1 MVKTQ
6 TGSSQSVP
14 ELQSLLSSFQE
25 QAKHL
30 QSMIDTMEQK
40 VREVTVK
47 RGPGRPR
54 KVPLD
59 ALPPLPAPPPPPK
72 PLEVS
77 EKIEVALTRESLDT
91 QRLAKAI
98 GETLEKT
105 TMTLKELRDAE
116 RVYNVGF
123 DDLPI
128 WTWKV
133 GNDCD
138 AATLI
143 KVIRRLISERP
154 MFLRDLIRAS
164 GATQSRV
171 SGALIEVQRMDRV
184 IDLGGGGHAK
194 QYFLIGERVRD
205 ASLPPKKFK
214 GGAVKHGARRAAHE
228 DDPEPESEG

>member
-1 MVKTQ
+1 MVNNPTAPTQ
-6 TGSSQSVP
+6 GVT
-14 ELQSLLSSFQE
+14 ELQTLLSSFQE

-30 QSMIDTMEQK
+30 QSMIDTLEQK
-40 VREVTVK
+40 VQVAAVK

-54 KVPLD
+54 KVPLE
-59 ALPPLPAPPPPPK
+59 AIPALPAPPPPPK
-72 PLEVS
+72 PMEVA

-91 QRLAKAI
+91 GRLAKAI

-105 TMTLKELRDAE
+105 TLTLKTLREADK
-116 RVYNVGF
+116 VYNVGF

-214 GGAVKHGARRAAHE
+214 GDAVKHGTRRAKHE
-228 DDPEPESEG
+228 GDDPDPET